1 MIKKSVFG
9 RKFKKSLE
17 KIIFCRKVEIKRIL
31 HTTEINE
38 TIQKISKINHQKPVF
53 GRKFKKSMEKIVF
66 CRKVEIKRTLH
77 TIEINE
83 KYLKSQNQKSQK
95 ITKNRKI
102 NNLFYFCLIGI

>member
-1 MIKKSVFG
+1 MTKIDQKSVFDQ
-9 RKFKKSLE
+9 KFKKSLE

-77 TIEINE
+77 TTEINE
-83 KYLKSQNQKSQK
+83 KYLKSQNQKSKKNNQK
-95 ITKNRKI
+95 
-102 NNLFYFCLIGI
+102 